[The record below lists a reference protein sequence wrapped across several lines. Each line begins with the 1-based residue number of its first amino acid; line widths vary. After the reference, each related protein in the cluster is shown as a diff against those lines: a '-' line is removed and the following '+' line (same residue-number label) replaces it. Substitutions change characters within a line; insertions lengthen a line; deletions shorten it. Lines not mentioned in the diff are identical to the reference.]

1 MQSGRE
7 FRGENNV
14 YTDGSVYR
22 IRMCGGSPMD
32 RRGMRVLRLFLPKS
46 CQQAREREN
55 DVSSPF
61 FRGEGGG

>member
-1 MQSGRE
+1 
-7 FRGENNV
+7 
-14 YTDGSVYR
+14 
-22 IRMCGGSPMD
+22 MD